1 MSIRSLIAN
10 FEPRQ
15 RAPWVADYAAKSW
28 SVSNS
33 ALTLYFNAQ
42 PGDYVLLLIGSTY
55 YDAMQGL
62 SYLGT
67 PSGFTDLNSATSN
80 IKLCGRKL
88 TSSLS
93 QLSFSYI
100 GGTPAEISACVV
112 VVRGADATSPLIEF
126 TFYGS
131 SSGNANS
138 PAVSVENNSLVV
150 SAIRSLNPAYQA
162 VQPTGYTLL
171 GKTYGPSNTT
181 YNVVAAAY
189 KTIPLAGSEDPPSWT
204 TSGATANS
212 AFSVSFRPLPN

>member
-15 RAPWVADYAAKSW
+15 RAPWVADYAAQSW

-62 SYLGT
+62 SYLGI
-67 PSGFTDLNSATSN
+67 PSGFTALNSASSN
-80 IKLCGRKL
+80 IMLCGRKL

-93 QLSFSYI
+93 QLSFSYS

-126 TFYGS
+126 TFMGVRL
-131 SSGNANS
+131 AT
-138 PAVSVENNSLVV
+138 PTVL
-150 SAIRSLNPAYQA
+150 LYQ
-162 VQPTGYTLL
+162 
-171 GKTYGPSNTT
+171 
-181 YNVVAAAY
+181 
-189 KTIPLAGSEDPPSWT
+189 
-204 TSGATANS
+204 
-212 AFSVSFRPLPN
+212 